1 MDCQRRSQKVSCS
14 HPARDPPARRASRW
28 EKPQALPSGEHSG
41 NREGGCSGPV
51 RGPAVA
57 FTSFTSG
64 GGEGCGLLVT
74 LGLSRRPLGMACS
87 LPPSPRPSPTQWTP
101 EICPAEPWS
110 SLLLAHLGLCSEA
123 TWLSGVIPWVLGRC
137 SSCSSTGQRPSG
149 PLARCPCLLSI
160 FQTHLPLKA
169 NFQLSTLGW

>member
-1 MDCQRRSQKVSCS
+1 MSCS

-41 NREGGCSGPV
+41 NREGGRLLRTRPRSS
-51 RGPAVA
+51 RGLPLLPLPLA
-57 FTSFTSG
+57 G
-64 GGEGCGLLVT
+64 GGGVWPPGDPGAE
-74 LGLSRRPLGMACS
+74 RRPLGMACS

-160 FQTHLPLKA
+160 FQTHRPLKA